1 MNNVEAKVMVPAER
15 LSEFYSLVGRWLAGE
30 ATLPSVRRGSRR
42 SRRASGPS
50 ASSYAPIGTHLTEV
64 KGPEATLSFDQIE
77 KIIGRDLPASAHR
90 HRAWW
95 ANTDTHSQALT
106 WLSAG
111 WKVDAADLDSKQVT
125 FVRD

>member
-1 MNNVEAKVMVPAER
+1 MNQVEAKVMIPADR
-15 LSEFYSLVGRWLAGE
+15 VSEFYTLMGRWLAGE
-30 ATLPSVRRGSRR
+30 AALPAVRRGSRR

-50 ASSYAPIGTHLTEV
+50 ASSYAAIGTHLKELE
-64 KGPEATLSFDQIE
+64 GPEATLSFDEIE
-77 KIIGRDLPASAHR
+77 SIIGRPLPASAHR

-111 WKVDAADLDSKQVT
+111 WKVEAADLESQEVT
-125 FVRD
+125 FVRE

>member
-1 MNNVEAKVMVPAER
+1 MNHVEAKVLVPQER
-15 LSEFYSLVGRWLAGE
+15 LSEFYGMVGAWLSGE
-30 ATLPSVRRGSRR
+30 AVHTPGRRSTRR

-50 ASSYAPIGTHLTEV
+50 ASSYAAIGSHLKGVEGDEV
-64 KGPEATLSFDQIE
+64 TLGFDEIE
-77 KIIGRDLPASAHR
+77 QVIGRQLPKSAHR

-111 WKVDAADLDSKQVT
+111 WKVESADLDQQTVT
-125 FVRD
+125 FVRE

>member
-1 MNNVEAKVMVPAER
+1 MEHVEAKVMVPTER
-15 LSEFYSLVGRWLAGE
+15 LAEFYALVGRWLAGE

-50 ASSYAPIGTHLTEV
+50 ASSYAAIGRHLQGESGQEV
-64 KGPEATLSFDQIE
+64 TLTFDQIE
-77 KIIGRDLPASAHR
+77 DIIGRDLPASAHR

-111 WKVDAADLDSKQVT
+111 WKVDAADLEQEEVT
-125 FVRD
+125 FVRE

>member
-1 MNNVEAKVMVPAER
+1 MNQVEAKVMVPEDR
-15 LSEFYSLVGRWLAGE
+15 LAEFYSLMGRWLAGE
-30 ATLPSVRRGSRR
+30 ATLPAVRRGTRR

-50 ASSYAPIGTHLTEV
+50 ASSYGPIGTHLAAES
-64 KGPEATLSFDQIE
+64 GREATLGFAEIE
-77 KIIGRDLPASAHR
+77 SIIGRTLPASAHR

-111 WKVDAADLDSKQVT
+111 WKVEAADLDAKTVT

>member
-1 MNNVEAKVMVPAER
+1 MEHVEAKVMVPAER
-15 LSEFYSLVGRWLAGE
+15 LSEFYALVGRWLAGE

-50 ASSYAPIGTHLTEV
+50 ASSYAAIGRHLANESGQEV
-64 KGPEATLSFDQIE
+64 TLSFDQIE
-77 KIIGRDLPASAHR
+77 DIIGRELPASAHR

-111 WKVDAADLDSKQVT
+111 WKVDAADLDQEEVT
-125 FVRD
+125 FVRE

>member
-1 MNNVEAKVMVPAER
+1 MNQVEAKVLIPAER
-15 LSEFYSLVGRWLAGE
+15 AAEFYALVGRWLAGE
-30 ATLPSVRRGSRR
+30 TTLPSVRRGARR
-42 SRRASGPS
+42 SRRSSGPS
-50 ASSYAPIGTHLTEV
+50 ASSYAAIGTHLQDASGEET
-64 KGPEATLSFDQIE
+64 TLSFDRIE
-77 KIIGRDLPASAHR
+77 EIIGRALPASAHR

-111 WKVDAADLDSKQVT
+111 WKVESADLDAKEVT

>member
-1 MNNVEAKVMVPAER
+1 MKHVEARVMVPEDRIA
-15 LSEFYSLVGRWLAGE
+15 EFYTLMGRWLSGE
-30 ATLPSVRRGSRR
+30 ATLPSVRRGTRR

-50 ASSYAPIGTHLTEV
+50 ASSYAPIGTHLSSTEER
-64 KGPEATLSFDQIE
+64 EATLAFGEIE
-77 KIIGRDLPASAHR
+77 SIIGRELPASAHR

-111 WKVDAADLDSKQVT
+111 WKVEAADLDAKTVT
-125 FVRD
+125 FVRA

>member
-1 MNNVEAKVMVPAER
+1 MENVEAKIMVPAER

-50 ASSYAPIGTHLTEV
+50 ASSYAAIGTHLAEQ
-64 KGPEATLSFDQIE
+64 KGAEAVLSFDEIE
-77 KIIGRDLPASAHR
+77 KIIGRELPASAHR

-111 WKVDAADLDSKQVT
+111 WKVDAADLDAEEVT

>member
-1 MNNVEAKVMVPAER
+1 MSQVEAKVMVPEDR
-15 LSEFYSLVGRWLAGE
+15 LAEFYTLMGRWLAGE
-30 ATLPSVRRGSRR
+30 ATLPSVRRGTRR

-50 ASSYAPIGTHLTEV
+50 ASSYAPIGTHLAEMS
-64 KGPEATLSFDQIE
+64 GREATLSFDQIE
-77 KIIGRDLPASAHR
+77 SIIGRELPASAHR

-111 WKVDAADLDSKQVT
+111 WKVEAADLETKEVT

>member
-1 MNNVEAKVMVPAER
+1 MKHVEAKVMIPEDRIA
-15 LSEFYSLVGRWLAGE
+15 EFYTLMGRWLAGE
-30 ATLPSVRRGSRR
+30 ATLPAVRRGARR

-50 ASSYAPIGTHLTEV
+50 ASSYAAIGTHLAGTS
-64 KGPEATLSFDQIE
+64 GREATLSFDEIE
-77 KIIGRDLPASAHR
+77 SIIGRQLPASAHR

-111 WKVDAADLDSKQVT
+111 WKVEAADLDAKEVT

>member
-50 ASSYAPIGTHLTEV
+50 ASSYAPIGTHLSDV

-111 WKVDAADLDSKQVT
+111 WKVDAADLDSKHVT